1 MASLTEFKSQNSDTY
16 PDDDDAST
24 ISKGDAADV
33 TTALL
38 RSASPLGQPEI
49 RKRFWFSRGEVGDS
63 EAVATQRSNI
73 DHVQNGK
80 TSIDST
86 PRPGG
91 HGLRSA
97 V

>member
-16 PDDDDAST
+16 PDDDASST

-63 EAVATQRSNI
+63 EAVATQVRY
-73 DHVQNGK
+73 
-80 TSIDST
+80 
-86 PRPGG
+86 
-91 HGLRSA
+91 
-97 V
+97 